1 MGRSRKYG
9 RKLDGVLVLDKA
21 SGMSS
26 NDALQKAK
34 RLFFASKAG
43 HTGALDPLATGVLPL
58 CFGEST
64 KFSQYL
70 LNADKS
76 YRSTF
81 RLGIST
87 DTLDS
92 EGAVVAQEDASAI
105 TAEQVEAALVK
116 YRGDI
121 LQVPPMFSA
130 LKHQGKP
137 LYKLA
142 REGVEIEREARAV
155 TLYRLELLAFR
166 PGPIAEVDIE
176 MACSKGTYVRS
187 IAQDLGADLGCGA
200 HVSVLRRTQ
209 AGPFSEG
216 QSVSLDTLSGERGEQ
231 GPEVL
236 DHYLLPVDAP
246 VATLPE
252 LQLDSSSAFY
262 FCQGQAVMDVKVYR
276 LGDQGDTVRVRCEDR
291 GFLGL
296 GEITD
301 DGRIAPKR
309 VVSSAAL
316 S

>member
-9 RKLDGVLVLDKA
+9 RKLDGVLVLNKSA
-21 SGMSS
+21 GMTS

-34 RLFFASKAG
+34 RLFFANKAG

-81 RLGIST
+81 RLGLST
-87 DTLDS
+87 DTCDS
-92 EGAVVAQEDASAI
+92 EGQIIAQEDASELMAD
-105 TAEQVEAALVK
+105 QVEAALARF
-116 YRGDI
+116 RGEI

-142 REGVEIEREARAV
+142 REGVEIEREARPV

-166 PGPIAEVDIE
+166 PGPIAEADII

-187 IAQDLGADLGCGA
+187 IAQDLGSELGCGA
-200 HVSVLRRTQ
+200 HVSALHRTQ
-209 AGPFSEG
+209 AGPFTED
-216 QSVSLDTLSGERGEQ
+216 QAVSLETLADERGEQ
-231 GPEVL
+231 DAEAL
-236 DHYLLPVDAP
+236 DHHLLQVDAP
-246 VATLPE
+246 VASLPE
-252 LQLDSSSAFY
+252 LLLDGNSSYY
-262 FCQGQAVMDVKVYR
+262 FSQGQAVMDLKVYR
-276 LGDQGDTVRVRCEDR
+276 LGDQGDTVRVRRED
-291 GFLGL
+291 GIFLGL

-309 VVSSAAL
+309 LVANVI
-316 S
+316 

>member
-21 SGMSS
+21 TGMTS

-34 RLFFASKAG
+34 RLFFANKAG

-70 LNADKS
+70 LDADKS

-81 RLGIST
+81 RLGLST
-87 DTLDS
+87 DTCDS
-92 EGAVVAQEDASAI
+92 EGQVVAREDASHI
-105 TAEQVEAALVK
+105 TAEQVEMALGR

-142 REGVEIEREARAV
+142 REGVEIERQARPV
-155 TLYRLELLAFR
+155 TLYKLELLAFR
-166 PGPIAEVDIE
+166 PGPIAEVDIM

-187 IAQDLGADLGCGA
+187 IAQDLGSDLGCGA
-200 HVSVLRRTQ
+200 HVSALHRTQ
-209 AGPFSEG
+209 AGPFTED
-216 QSVSLDTLSGERGEQ
+216 QAVSLQTLTDERGEQ
-231 GPEVL
+231 EAGVL
-236 DHYLLPVDAP
+236 DHHLLQVDAP
-246 VATLPE
+246 VAALPE
-252 LQLDSSSAFY
+252 LMLDVSSSFY
-262 FCQGQAVMDVKVYR
+262 FGQGQAVMDLKVYR
-276 LGDQGDTVRVRCEDR
+276 LGDQGDTVRVRRED
-291 GFLGL
+291 GVFLGL

-309 VVSSAAL
+309 LVANVE
-316 S
+316 